1 MKVYNNILET
11 IGNTPLVR
19 LEKVERK
26 YNLKSKLYAKLE
38 SFNPSF
44 SVKTRPAFFMFKDLK
59 EKNIINNDTT
69 IIESTSGNTGIALAM
84 ISAYY
89 GNKCIL
95 VMPDTLSKERI
106 DYMKLYGAEIILTPG
121 NIGIKG
127 ATLKA
132 KELNESIENSVIPS
146 QFTNLSNPRSHYET
160 TAREISSALNGKVD
174 YIFSGIGTGGTI
186 TGLATYFK
194 ETEANTKI
202 IGIEPYHSSV
212 ISGFEKGKHKIQGI
226 GAGFIPDILDVSL
239 IDEILRAKD
248 EDSINHTIALPKLE
262 GISIGISSGAVLS
275 EAINYTIENNL
286 INKNIVLIFPDSA
299 EKYFSTG
306 IFKWKA
312 TLN

>member
-1 MKVYNNILET
+1 MKAYNNILET

-19 LEKVERK
+19 LKKVEEK

-44 SVKTRPAFFMFKDLK
+44 SVKTRPAFYMFKDLM

-121 NIGIKG
+121 SIGIKG

-132 KELNESIENSVIPS
+132 KELNETIENSVIPS
-146 QFTNLSNPRSHYET
+146 QFTNLSNPKSHYET
-160 TAREISSALNGKVD
+160 TAREINSALNDEVD

-194 ETEANTKI
+194 ETKINTKI
-202 IGIEPYHSSV
+202 IGIEPYNSSV

-226 GAGFIPDILDVSL
+226 GAGFIPDILNINL

-248 EDSINHTIALPKLE
+248 EEAIEHTIELPKLE

-275 EAINYTIENNL
+275 EAIKYIIEKNL
-286 INKNIVLIFPDSA
+286 INKNIVMMFPDSA

-306 IFKWKA
+306 IFK
-312 TLN
+312 